1 MYKNTVGLLGGM
13 GSYATLD
20 FFERLLDAF
29 PAEKEWDRPRIIID
43 NKCTMPSRVRAIL
56 FNESVDE
63 LIFQLSQSIKMM
75 KEYSEKLYVVIAC
88 NTCHYFLPVLEEK
101 FPEIKFI
108 NIIDALAQDLAK
120 KGINSVFLLASEGTI
135 KSSIYEKYF
144 TSFGISIN
152 YPKEF
157 ETIRY
162 FIECVKQRKIK
173 DDDVKMFEEYI
184 SRVSDNT
191 IVLGC
196 TELPILAKNINV
208 TSKKLADPLECAIGR
223 LKQVMR

>member
-20 FFERLLDAF
+20 FFERVLDAF

-56 FNESVDE
+56 FNESVDD
-63 LIFQLSQSIKMM
+63 LIFELSQSIKMM
-75 KEYSEKLYVVIAC
+75 KEYSEKVYVIIVC
-88 NTCHYFLPVLEEK
+88 NTCHYFLPILEYK

-108 NIIDALAQDLAK
+108 NIIDVLAQDLAK

-135 KSSIYEKYF
+135 QSSIYEKYF
-144 TSFGISIN
+144 TPFGISIN

-162 FIECVKQRKIK
+162 FIECVKQRNIK
-173 DDDVKMFEEYI
+173 KDDVKMFEEYI
-184 SRVSDNT
+184 SSVNDNT
-191 IVLGC
+191 VVLGC
-196 TELPILAKNINV
+196 TELPILAKNVNV
-208 TSKKLADPLECAIGR
+208 TSKNLADPLECAIGR